1 MGQRMDEIY
10 KTEGE
15 KKSRLGGLIKR
26 DIVSRILCGCE
37 GIRYAWREE
46 RSFRNQVFGLTAMV
60 ATLSII
66 QPKLLWWGLALMAS
80 LTAISFEM
88 LNSAMESL
96 ADHLH
101 PEHHPKI
108 GKVKDLACGAVIVS
122 SFGLLFIGIAMIMDT
137 LWG

>member
-1 MGQRMDEIY
+1 
-10 KTEGE
+10 
-15 KKSRLGGLIKR
+15 
-26 DIVSRILCGCE
+26 
-37 GIRYAWREE
+37 
-46 RSFRNQVFGLTAMV
+46 
-60 ATLSII
+60 
-66 QPKLLWWGLALMAS
+66 LWWGLALMAS

-88 LNSAMESL
+88 LNSAMETL

-108 GKVKDLACGAVIVS
+108 GKMKDLAGGAVIVF

>member
-1 MGQRMDEIY
+1 MDEIY
-10 KTEGE
+10 KTAGE

-46 RSFRNQVFGLTAMV
+46 RSFRSQVFGLAAMV

>member
-1 MGQRMDEIY
+1 MDEIY
-10 KTEGE
+10 KTKGE
-15 KKSRLGGLIKR
+15 KKSRLGGLIKL

-37 GIRYAWREE
+37 GIRCVWREE
-46 RSFRNQVFGLTAMV
+46 RSFRNQVFGLAAMV

-88 LNSAMESL
+88 LNSAIESL
-96 ADHLH
+96 VDHLH

>member
-1 MGQRMDEIY
+1 
-10 KTEGE
+10 
-15 KKSRLGGLIKR
+15 
-26 DIVSRILCGCE
+26 
-37 GIRYAWREE
+37 
-46 RSFRNQVFGLTAMV
+46 VFGLAAMV

-88 LNSAMESL
+88 LNSAIESL

>member
-1 MGQRMDEIY
+1 MDEIY

-46 RSFRNQVFGLTAMV
+46 RSFRSQVFGLAAMV

-80 LTAISFEM
+80 LTAISFKM

>member
-1 MGQRMDEIY
+1 MHDTHKIDG
-10 KTEGE
+10 K
-15 KKSRLGGLIKR
+15 KKSHLGGIIKW
-26 DIVSRILCGCE
+26 DLVSRILCGCK
-37 GIRYAWREE
+37 GIRYAWGAE
-46 RSFRNQVFGLTAMV
+46 RSFRNQVFGLAAMV

-88 LNSAMESL
+88 LNSALESL

-101 PEHHPKI
+101 PDHHPKI

-122 SFGLLFIGIAMIMDT
+122 SFGLLFIGIAMIVDN

>member
-1 MGQRMDEIY
+1 MHEVY

-15 KKSRLGGLIKR
+15 KKSRLGGSIIR
-26 DIVSRILCGCE
+26 DIVSRIQCGCE

-46 RSFRNQVFGLTAMV
+46 RGFRNQVFGFAAMV

-88 LNSAMESL
+88 LNSAMEAL

-108 GKVKDLACGAVIVS
+108 GKMKDLAGGAVIVF

-137 LWG
+137 LWV